1 MGALLPPT
9 TSPPPLANETSAEA
23 TTSTQAASAATRWH
37 GFDAGSRRNKLW
49 YMQAIP
55 RAAPAF
61 QNALYVVFA
70 LVANFR
76 RGNPTPP
83 TSWKSI

>member
-1 MGALLPPT
+1 
-9 TSPPPLANETSAEA
+9 
-23 TTSTQAASAATRWH
+23 
-37 GFDAGSRRNKLW
+37 
-49 YMQAIP
+49 MQAIR